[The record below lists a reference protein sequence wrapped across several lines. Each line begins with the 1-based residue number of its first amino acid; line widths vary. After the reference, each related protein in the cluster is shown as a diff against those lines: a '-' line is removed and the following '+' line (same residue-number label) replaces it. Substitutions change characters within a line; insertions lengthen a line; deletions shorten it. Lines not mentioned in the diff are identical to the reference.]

1 MSKISAFISVVCI
14 FIVSCSTE
22 PQPINFGKDLCAHC
36 SMTIMDKKFGAE
48 MVNSKGKALK
58 FDSGECMVNYINS
71 ETKFEAAQYLI
82 VNYTS
87 EGELIKAEE
96 AFFLHGGN
104 VNSPMGGNLAAFNT
118 KADAEKMQAE
128 LGGDLML
135 WNDVKKIDF

>member
-1 MSKISAFISVVCI
+1 
-14 FIVSCSTE
+14 
-22 PQPINFGKDLCAHC
+22 
-36 SMTIMDKKFGAE
+36 MDKKFGAE
-48 MVNSKGKALK
+48 MVNSKGKAVK